1 MHASVFAWIFRSS
14 RRVGRCDVSR
24 CYDWCRQMQAHKRL
38 IRVNGTPV
46 QRLALNPTCGRIPN
60 VAVVH
65 AVVAVLDRI
74 EWPSQTA
81 SAEKSG
87 QWECYQLRYLA
98 LTPLCT

>member
-1 MHASVFAWIFRSS
+1 
-14 RRVGRCDVSR
+14 
-24 CYDWCRQMQAHKRL
+24 MQAHKRL
-38 IRVNGTPV
+38 IRVNGIPI
-46 QRLALNPTCGRIPN
+46 QRLALNPTCGRMPN
-60 VAVVH
+60 VTVVNAVG
-65 AVVAVLDRI
+65 AVLDRI